1 MKRISLLLTVIA
13 FALSVNAQ
21 LLWKVTGNGLDKPS
35 YLFGT
40 HHIAPVS
47 ILDSITGFK
56 DALASVDRVYGE
68 IDMSKMTDGAVQ
80 MKMMQMVMAPA
91 DSTLSKVI
99 PADVLKNVDKL
110 LTEFNVPANTAQ
122 LEPLKPASVATTV
135 SVLLAKKAFP
145 DFDPAKQ
152 LDQTIQAMARERNVP
167 VEGLESIDH
176 QLNVLFG
183 TPISEQAQSLIKTLS
198 DTQQAIETTQLMA
211 DAYITGNLSR
221 LNDLMHDPKTGMDDE
236 EAKKLI
242 TDRNNAW
249 LEILLGMIPT
259 ASVMVVV
266 GAGHLPGDTGLISQ
280 LRKAGYKVEPA
291 K

>member
-221 LNDLMHDPKTGMDDE
+221 LNDLMHDPETGMDDE